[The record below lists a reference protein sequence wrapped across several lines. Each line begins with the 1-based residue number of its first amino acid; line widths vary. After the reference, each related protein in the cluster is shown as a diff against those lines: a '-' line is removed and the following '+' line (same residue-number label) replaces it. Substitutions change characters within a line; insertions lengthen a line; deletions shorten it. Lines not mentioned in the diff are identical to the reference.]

1 MNSMVTIVHS
11 HAFCLDVN
19 RVDLDYFL
27 WQPHKNWHCKVMTI
41 YIKSLIVVIFLYIHI
56 LKYHMSHLNYIY
68 FCLSVI
74 PQSWMGRGIKRILFE
89 PSSIVQN
96 PSCSQP
102 WCYITLHP
110 GPSPLWHNSG
120 IIWDGMGWDGSE
132 RCGDTGTMT
141 HGKRPSPLFS
151 RPPDKQPRLK
161 SYFPEHCLNKCRHR
175 DKSRLSR
182 LCCDIF

>member
-74 PQSWMGRGIKRILFE
+74 PQSWMGEGHWEETVWTKWHSSKPLLFSTMVLHHS
-89 PSSIVQN
+89 P
-96 PSCSQP
+96 PRA
-102 WCYITLHP
+102 ITTLAQQ
-110 GPSPLWHNSG
+110 WYY
-120 IIWDGMGWDGSE
+120 MGWDGSE